1 MKTSIQP
8 PFIDLKPKQS
18 ARHDNLECLIKTAA
32 IAAAPSHTLVRAM
45 MKTTTQGILEDKLSE
60 FKNSSGPR
68 HSPTS
73 ADTSGREIQYI
84 LLTLC
89 GFFRG
94 SSFLDLI
101 AAILLMRKERTKV
114 T

>member
-1 MKTSIQP
+1 
-8 PFIDLKPKQS
+8 
-18 ARHDNLECLIKTAA
+18 
-32 IAAAPSHTLVRAM
+32 M

-60 FKNSSGPR
+60 FKNSSGPG

-94 SSFLDLI
+94 SSFLDLVT
-101 AAILLMRKERTKV
+101 AILLMRKERAKV